1 MLELQELADGKIW
14 NMKHAKRA
22 IRSILYTFV
31 LQLIHTTDCIS
42 VLQTGQRNR
51 DTRPYRLLL
60 LPLPMAAPPSRII
73 CCRQWIHQAIPPL
86 PMTNPFARPICD
98 TRVHTLDTAAP
109 MRVLL
114 QLEAKKIN
122 YLARSAKRVRKRRA
136 TVCFQSV
143 QSMKRREESESKAC
157 DVVSM
162 VCRVSSVKV
171 IFSKIKRRGEWWSN
185 PSA

>member
-22 IRSILYTFV
+22 IRSVLYTFV

-109 MRVLL
+109 N
-114 QLEAKKIN
+114 ASSPST
-122 YLARSAKRVRKRRA
+122 RSEKDKLFASIGETCSKTSRYGLFPIRPIDETERRKRV
-136 TVCFQSV
+136 
-143 QSMKRREESESKAC
+143 
-157 DVVSM
+157 
-162 VCRVSSVKV
+162 
-171 IFSKIKRRGEWWSN
+171 
-185 PSA
+185 